1 MEIHGIVRD
10 ILTTKNPEVW
20 TSTPDQTVYEAV
32 RLMGEKN
39 IGALVV
45 VEGQEVIGVL
55 SERDYSRKVVLQN
68 RTSRDTRVGDII
80 TRPAVVVASSETIEK
95 CMEMMTSARIR
106 HLPVVDDGALVG
118 MISIGDLVN
127 WVMHSQRHT
136 IQQLHGYISGDYPG

>member
-1 MEIHGIVRD
+1 MEIHGSVRD
-10 ILTTKNPEVW
+10 ILTTKGSEVW
-20 TSTPDQTVYEAV
+20 TTTPEQTVYEAV

-45 VEGQEVIGVL
+45 MENTEVIGVL
-55 SERDYSRKVVLQN
+55 SERDYSRKVVLQD

-80 TRPAVVVASSETIEK
+80 TRPAIAVESGESIGK
-95 CMEMMTSARIR
+95 CMEIMTSARIR
-106 HLPVVDDGALVG
+106 HLPVVDENKLVG

-136 IQQLHGYISGDYPG
+136 IQQLHGYISGEYPG